1 MASRRPSLKS
11 SSSSDDGIL
20 CRNTEYPIVW
30 KGKSTACDAAY
41 VAKCLRKSTGK
52 AAWIAATTFVIL
64 RIPLIIEMDREAQR
78 NEAELHQASLL
89 GGAAPAQPAFGPP
102 K

>member
-11 SSSSDDGIL
+11 SSDDGIL
-20 CRNTEYPIVW
+20 SRISDYPIVR
-30 KGKSTACDAAY
+30 KGKGAACDAAY
-41 VAKCLRKSTGK
+41 VAKRLMKSTGK
-52 AAWIAATTFVIL
+52 AAWIAATTFIIL
-64 RIPLIIEMDREAQR
+64 GIPLIIEMDREAQL
-78 NEAELHQASLL
+78 NEAELQQASLL